1 MALNNDDKKW
11 LDNKF
16 VTKSDLKMELK
27 KFATKEDLQKFA
39 TKEDL
44 TVSNVRLGLEFDK
57 KFEKLENKMDS
68 RFDQLATTMDQILK
82 EVVSGREHD
91 LVVNLQQ
98 ERQDRR
104 LDKIEDVVGI
114 TQ

>member
-1 MALNNDDKKW
+1 MILSNDDKKW

-16 VTKSDLKMELK
+16 VTKSDLKKELK
-27 KFATKEDLQKFA
+27 KFATKEDLTA
-39 TKEDL
+39 
-44 TVSNVRLGLEFDK
+44 SNVRLGLEFDK
-57 KFEKLENKMDS
+57 KFGNLENKMDS
-68 RFDQLATTMDQILK
+68 RFDQLATTMDQILR
-82 EVVSGREHD
+82 EVVAGREHD

-104 LDKIEDVVGI
+104 LDKIEEVAGI